1 MVIDVNNAECEE
13 LGSRQIT
20 FSREL
25 YIDQDDFVVEKPNKH
40 WKRLAKDIEVRLMH
54 AYFIKCN
61 EVIYNED
68 GTIKELHCTYDPATK
83 SGTGFNERKPN
94 GTIHYVDA
102 ATAVPATFNVFEP
115 LILDSVVSSE
125 NFKERI
131 NPNSWQTFEGFVEG
145 ALKDTKPLDHYQ
157 FVRNGYYVTDLD
169 STSDKLVFNRTCGLK
184 SSFKL

>member
-1 MVIDVNNAECEE
+1 
-13 LGSRQIT
+13 
-20 FSREL
+20 
-25 YIDQDDFVVEKPNKH
+25 
-40 WKRLAKDIEVRLMH
+40 MH

-94 GTIHYVDA
+94 GTVHYVDA
-102 ATAVPATFNVFEP
+102 ATCVPATFNVFEP

-131 NPNSWQTFEGFVEG
+131 NPNSWTVYEGFVEK
-145 ALKDTKPLDHYQ
+145 ALKDTKPLDHFQ
-157 FVRNGYYVTDLD
+157 FVRVGYFTTDYD
-169 STSDKLVFNRTCGLK
+169 TKGDKVVFNQTVSLK
-184 SSFKL
+184 SSFSK